1 MLLRQSSQNKAREA
15 QARVVM
21 VVLADRGPV
30 LREAQTERPPEEA
43 LKGKVRELMERA
55 APPRVAAQKQKGRE
69 PEVNLGVVTARRRLN
84 LRGLTLLR

>member
-1 MLLRQSSQNKAREA
+1 
-15 QARVVM
+15 M

-30 LREAQTERPPEEA
+30 LREAQTERPVEA

-55 APPRVAAQKQKGRE
+55 APPRVAAQKLKGRE

>member
-1 MLLRQSSQNKAREA
+1 M
-15 QARVVM
+15 
-21 VVLADRGPV
+21 ADRGPVPV
-30 LREAQTERPPEEA
+30 LREAQTERPVEA
-43 LKGKVRELMERA
+43 LKGKVRGLMERA